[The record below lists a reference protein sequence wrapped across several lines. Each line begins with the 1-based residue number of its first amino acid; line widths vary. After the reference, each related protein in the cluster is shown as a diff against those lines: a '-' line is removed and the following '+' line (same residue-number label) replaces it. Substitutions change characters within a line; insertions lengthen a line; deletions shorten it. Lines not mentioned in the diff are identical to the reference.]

1 MINPIQIPSIPLSS
15 EGLSQASG
23 PGSSGGFAKI
33 MEQLPGSASAQNLQ
47 ANQAVS
53 DLALGNSDSLHNVL
67 LEVAKADLTFRLIL
81 EIRNRLTNAYQ
92 QITQMQV

>member
-15 EGLSQASG
+15 EGLSQATG
-23 PGSSGGFAKI
+23 AGDIGGFAKI
-33 MEQLPGSASAQNLQ
+33 MEQLLGGASTQNLQ

-53 DLALGNSDSLHNVL
+53 DLALGNTDNLHNVL